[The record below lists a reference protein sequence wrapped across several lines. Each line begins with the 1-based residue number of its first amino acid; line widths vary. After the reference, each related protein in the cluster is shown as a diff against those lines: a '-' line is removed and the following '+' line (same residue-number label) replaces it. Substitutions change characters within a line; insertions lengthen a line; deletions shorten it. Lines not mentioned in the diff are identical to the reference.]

1 MEIGKAFDLS
11 APIAPLHKATDVAD
25 VNNAPIWLQVNGED
39 HQRSDIRHLIW
50 SVNETISYLS
60 GFLNWQ
66 PGDLIFTG
74 TPGRGWGS
82 GERGCDYRQCGRV
95 NADRREDCLR

>member
-1 MEIGKAFDLS
+1 
-11 APIAPLHKATDVAD
+11 H
-25 VNNAPIWLQVNGED
+25 

-60 GFLNWQ
+60 GFFELQ

-74 TPGRGWGS
+74 TPEGVGPVVKGDVITGNVES
-82 GERGCDYRQCGRV
+82 LTTIALQSV
-95 NADRREDCLR
+95 